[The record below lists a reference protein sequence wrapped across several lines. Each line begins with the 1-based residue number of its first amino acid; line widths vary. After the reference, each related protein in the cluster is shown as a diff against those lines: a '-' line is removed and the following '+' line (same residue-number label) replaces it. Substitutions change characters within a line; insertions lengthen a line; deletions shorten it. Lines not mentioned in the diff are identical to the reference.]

1 MSSQAMFGGY
11 AHLLEY
17 GILLVIVEWRE
28 YFFSTA
34 GNILHQYQIFEKNI
48 FDLILVFINNN
59 LFIKIEVNFIKLIFT
74 QFVFNK

>member
-11 AHLLEY
+11 ARLLEY
-17 GILLVIVEWRE
+17 SILLVIVEWRE
-28 YFFSTA
+28 YFFSTV

-48 FDLILVFINNN
+48 FYLILVFINTN